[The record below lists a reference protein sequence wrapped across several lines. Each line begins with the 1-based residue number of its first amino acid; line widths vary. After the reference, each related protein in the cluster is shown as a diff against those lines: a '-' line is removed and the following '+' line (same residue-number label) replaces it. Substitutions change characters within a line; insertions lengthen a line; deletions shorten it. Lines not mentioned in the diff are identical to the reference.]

1 MPEWSETAV
10 TGALAF
16 GAGAA
21 AVYAWT
27 SINTKRSS
35 SAAASA
41 EEAAAAQTKPQQQQ
55 QPEERRRIA
64 KDAPAKAD
72 DVLITEQL
80 SRNTMF
86 YGEANQKQVS

>member
-27 SINTKRSS
+27 SINTKKSS

-41 EEAAAAQTKPQQQQ
+41 GEAQTKPQQQQ

>member
-1 MPEWSETAV
+1 M

-27 SINTKRSS
+27 SINTKKSS

-41 EEAAAAQTKPQQQQ
+41 EEAQTKPQQQQ

>member
-27 SINTKRSS
+27 SINTKKSS

-41 EEAAAAQTKPQQQQ
+41 EEAQTKPQQQQ